1 MVVARSKPKPGKSLA
16 KTDPDLARQL
26 VDADPT
32 TISEGSGRK
41 FNWRCDSYGHIFVAS
56 VWHRRE
62 GKGCPYCSGNKV
74 LRGFNDFATTHPDLA
89 RETLDDPA
97 SFSKGTNKKIRWVC
111 SIGHIYDMYPSNRIR
126 GEKCPVCVG
135 RKVLKGFNDLA
146 TTHPAIASEAFGWDP
161 TEVSRGH
168 FTKLP
173 WKCTS
178 GHQWHVS
185 PNQRTSTLSGCPF
198 CSGQRSIDGV
208 NDLAT
213 THPHL
218 LSEVDGWNPRVVKA
232 GSKVTKKWRCQ
243 LGHSYRM
250 SPHLRTYQGSGC
262 PFCSNNRV
270 LAGFNDLASK
280 NPEVADEAF
289 GWDPTTVQAQSGSRR
304 KFQCGQGHIW
314 TARISD
320 RTAKGAGCPSCAKT
334 GFDPNKSG
342 WLYLIEHDQF
352 AMQQIGISNNP
363 HERLASHNG
372 RGWEVIEIRGPM
384 DGHLTQQLETS
395 CLRTLKKRGA
405 ALGQK
410 GSRSKFDG
418 HTEAWTTESLNVSS
432 IKQILDWV
440 YQDEVK

>member
-1 MVVARSKPKPGKSLA
+1 
-16 KTDPDLARQL
+16 
-26 VDADPT
+26 
-32 TISEGSGRK
+32 
-41 FNWRCDSYGHIFVAS
+41 
-56 VWHRRE
+56 
-62 GKGCPYCSGNKV
+62 
-74 LRGFNDFATTHPDLA
+74 
-89 RETLDDPA
+89 
-97 SFSKGTNKKIRWVC
+97 
-111 SIGHIYDMYPSNRIR
+111 
-126 GEKCPVCVG
+126 
-135 RKVLKGFNDLA
+135 
-146 TTHPAIASEAFGWDP
+146 
-161 TEVSRGH
+161 
-168 FTKLP
+168 
-173 WKCTS
+173 
-178 GHQWHVS
+178 
-185 PNQRTSTLSGCPF
+185 
-198 CSGQRSIDGV
+198 
-208 NDLAT
+208 
-213 THPHL
+213 
-218 LSEVDGWNPRVVKA
+218 
-232 GSKVTKKWRCQ
+232 
-243 LGHSYRM
+243 M

-280 NPEVADEAF
+280 NPEVAGEAF

-352 AMQQIGISNNP
+352 AMHQIGISNNP

-405 ALGQK
+405 ALGQN

-440 YQDEVK
+440 YQDEAK